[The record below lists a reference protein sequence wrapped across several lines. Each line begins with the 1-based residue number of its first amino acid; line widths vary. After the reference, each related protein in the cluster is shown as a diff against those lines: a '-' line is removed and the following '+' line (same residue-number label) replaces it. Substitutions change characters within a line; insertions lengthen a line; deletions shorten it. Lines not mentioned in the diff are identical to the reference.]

1 MNVILKTEKTKKEWT
16 NYSDH
21 MNEVY
26 YIYTFDIVADFMPGK
41 FKMDGESVK
50 NGKKKHIGL

>member
-1 MNVILKTEKTKKEWT
+1 
-16 NYSDH
+16 